1 MTPVQLPQMF
11 CYTSF
16 LESPKS
22 LWSDRTRLCPVQ
34 CPMLSAP
41 GCPFLGLAVIGCLAV
56 FTFSLLFFFF
66 NLLFSPLELK
76 VPCFQNDY

>member
-56 FTFSLLFFFF
+56 FTFSLLFFF